1 MGLPTGVG
9 VREAGAARFAG
20 GVTSEAADA
29 AGDAAAGPGFM
40 GVTGGATG
48 SAVEGGATG
57 SGVGSPACSSFDSA
71 EDSDEESASALVA
84 GRDSWSVDKT
94 YTKNIV
100 QVQGSRYPKPKFSS
114 VVVF

>member
-1 MGLPTGVG
+1 MTYDDLSGDLCLYKPFVKDIQLPFHQPVGLPTGVG

-71 EDSDEESASALVA
+71 ED
-84 GRDSWSVDKT
+84 
-94 YTKNIV
+94 
-100 QVQGSRYPKPKFSS
+100 
-114 VVVF
+114 